1 MRQMNSYLLLSLFSY
16 FISFIGIFQPNV
28 SNIQN
33 NKTILT
39 RIKPPEGFARVSIKP
54 DSFASYLQN
63 LPLKPNGSKVHLY
76 NGQVKANNHI
86 YFGVVAMDIDPVDLQ
101 QCADAVMR
109 LRGEYLY
116 SRDSLSA
123 IHFNFVSDG
132 KPRYFL
138 DYASGDTSYAKFR
151 KYMRYIFSYT
161 NTASLNHELKPVA
174 DYSQMQIGDVFIQ
187 TRNPYGHAVIV
198 VDIARN
204 PQTGETV
211 FLLAQSYMPAQETQI
226 LINPN
231 NNDLSPW
238 YLLKEGLVRT
248 PEWNF
253 TSEDL
258 RRFP

>member
-1 MRQMNSYLLLSLFSY
+1 MRFLSFCMLCAVLFLSFYSGIGQPRTSINNTETIKNRISPPDGFTRLL
-16 FISFIGIFQPNV
+16 G
-28 SNIQN
+28 
-33 NKTILT
+33 
-39 RIKPPEGFARVSIKP
+39 KP

-63 LPLKPNGSKVHLY
+63 LPLKPTGTNVHLF
-76 NGQVKANNHI
+76 NGQVKLNNNI

-116 SRDSLSA
+116 ARDSLAA

-151 KYMRYIFSYT
+151 KYMRFIFSYA
-161 NTASLNHELKPVA
+161 NTASLYHELIPVA

-198 VDIARN
+198 VDMARN

-231 NNDLSPW
+231 NDGLNPW
-238 YLLKEGLVRT
+238 YLLKEGPVRT

-253 TSEDL
+253 TTGDI
-258 RRFP
+258 RRFD